1 MSSYQQ
7 IDTRLAVL
15 EDMIQFIMTTMRM
28 KAVQTSGLTG
38 PDGRPVGSTEFEGSL
53 LDIYRLSRQ
62 MPVLRESDGVEA
74 PEVK

>member
-1 MSSYQQ
+1 MASYQQ

-15 EDMIQFIMTTMRM
+15 EDMIGFVMTQMRM
-28 KAVQTSGLTG
+28 RAVQTSGLSG
-38 PDGRPVGSTEFEGSL
+38 PDGKPLPGTEFEGSL

-74 PEVK
+74 PEIK